1 MASLTLELVAN
12 KPACQD
18 KECLKPFSPQEIQ
31 KVRNFHTSM
40 WGYYQPTALVA
51 LPHLAAWLGV
61 KSVYVKDESTRFGL
75 GAFKGLGGSYA
86 MCSYLAARFDLPL
99 IFDAIKNANIEGKAP
114 GLTFA
119 TTTDG
124 NHGRGIA
131 WTAKILGVKAVIYMP
146 KGADPARVNAI
157 KSEGADVKV
166 TNLNYDDAVRLLS
179 KDAEAQGWIVVQDTA
194 WPGYTELP
202 LKIMQGYTTM
212 AAEALEKMPQVPTH
226 VFVQAGVGSV
236 AAAVQAVLRNN
247 YGPGSPI
254 FTILEAA
261 AADCFYRSFSTGSS
275 QAVSG
280 ELNTIMA
287 GLACGEA
294 NPLAWRILHEYSNF
308 AISCHDEV
316 SALGMRMLGNP
327 LAGDTPV
334 TAGESG
340 AIGVGVLGLLNKY
353 HNIKT
358 DLGINKD
365 SVLLLFNTE
374 GATAPDSYREIVWG
388 GKFPCNFG
396 GWDNA

>member
-18 KECLKPFSPQEIQ
+18 KECLKPFSSQEVH
-31 KVRNFHTSM
+31 KVRSFHASM

-86 MCSYLAARFDLPL
+86 LCSYLAERFDLPL
-99 IFDAIKNANIEGKAP
+99 NFDAIKNANIEGKAP

-131 WTAKILGVKAVIYMP
+131 WTAKILGVKAVVYMP
-146 KGADPARVNAI
+146 KGANLARVNAI
-157 KSEGADVKV
+157 KAEGAEVKV
-166 TNLNYDDAVRLLS
+166 TSLNYDDTVRLLS
-179 KDAEAQGWIVVQDTA
+179 KEAAAHGWVVVQDTA

-212 AAEALEKMPQVPTH
+212 ATEALEKIPQVPTH

-236 AAAVQAVLRNN
+236 AAAVQAVLRNT
-247 YGPGSPI
+247 YEYKSPV
-254 FTILEAA
+254 FTILEASA
-261 AADCFYRSFSTGSS
+261 AACFYRSFSTGNL

-294 NPLAWRILHEYSNF
+294 NPLAWQILHEYSSF

-327 LAGDTPV
+327 LTGDTSV

-340 AIGVGVLGLLNKY
+340 AIGVGLLGLLNKY

-374 GATAPDSYREIVWG
+374 GATAPESYREIVWG
-388 GKFPCNFG
+388 GKFSCNFG
-396 GWDNA
+396 GWDNV